1 MNRPL
6 IHIETDWPNTWQR
19 SSPPSG
25 QPRCQHLKSTDPPPL
40 TLQVER
46 QSLINS
52 LLTVCLY
59 ASEFFFCESISVRSV
74 GPTSNA
80 ITCRLHF
87 TQFLA
92 SKPCIRASTRHYC
105 TQVKF
110 QTPFCDKQCD
120 EIQQQLQTNGAT
132 GAFACKYT
140 PIR

>member
-74 GPTSNA
+74 RQTLLHAGFILHSFWHQSRVFEHLLDIIARKSNF
-80 ITCRLHF
+80 RLP
-87 TQFLA
+87 
-92 SKPCIRASTRHYC
+92 SVISS
-105 TQVKF
+105 VMKF
-110 QTPFCDKQCD
+110 NNNYRQMGRRVRLPVNT
-120 EIQQQLQTNGAT
+120 L
-132 GAFACKYT
+132 
-140 PIR
+140 R

>member
-74 GPTSNA
+74 RQTLLHAGFILHSFWHQSRVFEHLLDIIARKSNF
-80 ITCRLHF
+80 RLP
-87 TQFLA
+87 
-92 SKPCIRASTRHYC
+92 SVISS
-105 TQVKF
+105 VMKF
-110 QTPFCDKQCD
+110 NNNYRQMGRRVRLP
-120 EIQQQLQTNGAT
+120 
-132 GAFACKYT
+132 
-140 PIR
+140 